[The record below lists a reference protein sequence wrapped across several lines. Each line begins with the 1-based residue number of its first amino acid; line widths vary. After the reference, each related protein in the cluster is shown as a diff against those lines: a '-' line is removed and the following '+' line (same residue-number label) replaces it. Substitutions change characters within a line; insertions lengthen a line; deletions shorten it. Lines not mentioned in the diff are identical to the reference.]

1 MTKSMLTPTPP
12 ANAPDA
18 PRSRSLF
25 THLLIRVLVA
35 LLGVSLML
43 FVVVMPGF
51 QRTATMLAAE
61 QGKACPPARSALFMT
76 TSTRTT

>member
-43 FVVVMPGF
+43 FVV
-51 QRTATMLAAE
+51 
-61 QGKACPPARSALFMT
+61 
-76 TSTRTT
+76 